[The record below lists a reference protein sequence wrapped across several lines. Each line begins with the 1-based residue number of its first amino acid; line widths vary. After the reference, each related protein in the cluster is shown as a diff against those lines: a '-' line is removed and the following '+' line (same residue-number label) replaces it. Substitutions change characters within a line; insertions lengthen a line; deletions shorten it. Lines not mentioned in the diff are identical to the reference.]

1 MDREQVEEEDD
12 VGQDS
17 CQLDVEE
24 ACRHLHLRLLQGAAE
39 DEEVGPGEEEAGQ
52 ERILNL
58 FLLREDIVLIPI
70 FSHTADLEKARN
82 DEEDGEVDDEG
93 DGQEEEGVEAEDND
107 GQGYRPNVEDSAG
120 EEEREERAEGLDK
133 VNLLL
138 HSLLELLATCCR
150 LLLLFGVVEGEQLG
164 TDLDHHQE
172 TYLERKIKQKNRK
185 IKKNI

>member
-1 MDREQVEEEDD
+1 MDGEQVEEEDD

-107 GQGYRPNVEDSAG
+107 GQGYRPDVEDSAG
-120 EEEREERAEGLDK
+120 EEERKERAEGLDK

-138 HSLLELLATCCR
+138 NSLLELLTTCCR
-150 LLLLFGVVEGEQLG
+150 LLLLVEVVEGEQLG

-172 TYLERKIKQKNRK
+172 TYLEGRLNRR
-185 IKKNI
+185 IERYKKNI

>member
-1 MDREQVEEEDD
+1 MGGEQVEEEYD
-12 VGQDS
+12 VGRHPR
-17 CQLDVEE
+17 QLDVEE
-24 ACRHLHLRLLQGAAE
+24 TCCHLHLGLFQGAAE

-107 GQGYRPNVEDSAG
+107 GQGYRPNVEDPTG
-120 EEEREERAEGLDK
+120 QHCEIWPKL
-133 VNLLL
+133 
-138 HSLLELLATCCR
+138 
-150 LLLLFGVVEGEQLG
+150 
-164 TDLDHHQE
+164 
-172 TYLERKIKQKNRK
+172 
-185 IKKNI
+185 